1 MAKGDKIPNRAG
13 MNVRE
18 GLELLGWDFKV
29 DIKRYPRLKGDELN
43 KAREMK
49 RFATTAATF
58 GLANDNGTPFSG
70 TVRSLLEPTS
80 EPDKWRWS
88 RQRFHVK
95 VFFDFTRSRV
105 DPDAVSKPGLQGH
118 EQGHF
123 DLAQLAAR
131 DFCAELLELEPGSL
145 AGMEGFPSSIA
156 SRYQRLLDEVDE
168 LYDSSAQTFHG
179 SNANQQAIWEAWILD
194 YRLTGAHIESLA
206 QVAGGQALL
215 AK

>member
-1 MAKGDKIPNRAG
+1 MATGDKIPNRAG
-13 MNVRE
+13 VNVRE
-18 GLELLGWDFKV
+18 GFELLGWDFKV
-29 DIKRYPRLKGDELN
+29 DITRYPRLQGDELT

-58 GLANDNGTPFSG
+58 GLSTVNGTPFLG
-70 TVRSLLEPTS
+70 TVRSLLES
-80 EPDKWRWS
+80 SNEPDKWRWN
-88 RQRFHVK
+88 RKRFHVK

-105 DPDAVSKPGLQGH
+105 DPDALSKPGLQGH

-131 DFCAELLELEPGSL
+131 DFCAELLELEPGGLTS
-145 AGMEGFPSSIA
+145 MEGFPSSIV
-156 SRYQRLLDEVDE
+156 SRYQKLLNEVDE
-168 LYDSSAQTFHG
+168 LYDSPAQTFHG

-194 YRLTGAHIESLA
+194 YRHTGAHIESLA
-206 QVAGGQALL
+206 QVAGGQALI